1 MTGGRYHRRKEKMDI
16 DTDMAC
22 DINDDNKP
30 CSVSRVPADF
40 PADNN
45 NSNDREF
52 VGVDLFTQA
61 RKALSDRSPF
71 DTEDAN
77 VSSIPILPTG
87 LANSLTKH
95 CDGRKRQKKSSSGAA
110 ANVKGGGGLEKT
122 RGSNFWGKMEE
133 YFRTLTVNDIDFLSR
148 TSHFCFSDFENYFR
162 IPVPGN
168 AICTSGNLATL
179 INANGGNGNG
189 NENENGVRS
198 DSFTVV
204 KEENLDQSMDVDSS
218 GSEANCLNQED
229 ISVPSTLLQQ
239 HPFSGFEWLLCAKNK
254 IYLSSERPS
263 KKRKL
268 LGGDAGLERLL
279 AASPV
284 EGSTSLCHYCCLGD
298 SGDQLNRI
306 IVCNSCNMAVHQ
318 RCYGVQEDAA
328 DSWLCSWCKQKNGVP
343 SLERPCLL
351 CPKPGGALKPVHKRD
366 FVDENCDV
374 KDFAHLFC
382 SQWCPEVFVTDT
394 RTMEPI
400 MNVDGIKETRRKLI
414 CYLCKVKHGACV
426 RCSHG
431 ACRTSFHPICAR
443 EAMHRMEVWGKS
455 GCDEVE
461 LRAFCSKHSGVQNG
475 SSNEQSADLSTVSS
489 EPCSTRHQSVTV
501 TINRPHKLKIGRKNG
516 DKIILHLG
524 TGSDNGK
531 PDGSPPSNC
540 GLHESGSNS
549 RTQTECSDVELPVPV
564 EAFER
569 TSSKEETQ
577 ESPNIRII
585 LTELINQGKVN
596 LKDIASETS
605 IPLDSLAAFLIDD
618 SPVPDLHGEVVSW
631 LKRHA
636 YIGSLQ
642 KNLKVKIKSSKAL
655 EPVGGQNTLSS
666 NSPKVEG
673 GPDKSSSSVCLAT
686 ETSHIEQ
693 RMLDNFESVT
703 RNDIPDSMKTEAGNS
718 AFIHPLIGQEL
729 IKASNALGNPESS
742 MMYASSRA
750 DGISNH
756 GFNMDQLDM
765 VRNLSP
771 SEISPEEDEV
781 EGEIIFQQHQLLQNV
796 LSMKH
801 LTDNLAFKV
810 KNTLSHEI
818 DSVREQKWDAVLV
831 NQYFYEL
838 RETRKQ
844 GRKER
849 RHREA
854 QAVLAAAA
862 AAVASSSRNSSF
874 RKDILDESAQQASL
888 LKVDALGG
896 NSSMYSHQQRTKD
909 AATRL
914 SSQLVLMDRASD
926 QSMGDI
932 TKDNLRICEICMRN
946 ETILSPVLVCS
957 RCKVSVH
964 LDCYRSVTNT
974 AGTWHCELCE
984 DSLTSR
990 SSSVPALNSE
1000 DGPILAAECC
1010 LCGGNTGAFRKSVDG
1025 QWVHAFCAEW
1035 TMESSFKRG
1044 QANPVCR
1051 LDSTLKGN
1059 DVCLICCRKKGVC
1072 IKCNYGHCPST
1083 FHPSCARSAGYYMH
1097 VKAGGGGKWQHKA
1110 YCDKH
1115 SPEQKAKAGTQKHGI
1130 EELKNVKQVRVE
1142 LERLRLL
1149 CERLIKREKV
1159 KRELSLCRE
1168 DVVSSSRDSSLLS
1181 ALVHSPYFPADG
1193 SSESATTSV
1202 KGNTDD
1208 CRSGSEAVQRS
1219 DDVTVDSTTT
1229 VSGKRR
1235 IRFTLSMDNDQKT
1248 DDSSTS
1254 QNVMQKPSDRVLFGG
1269 KHIPYRHKLVPR
1281 PLLDDGDKWT
1291 KPKKLGETFEKELI
1305 MTSDQALKKNQRLPK
1320 GFVYVPVQCLSNEDE
1335 SIQDP
1340 YSDKPLEHD

>member
-1 MTGGRYHRRKEKMDI
+1 MGS
-16 DTDMAC
+16 DTAGE
-22 DINDDNKP
+22 DNKP
-30 CSVSRVPADF
+30 CSVSRVPANL
-40 PADNN
+40 PADHYNQK
-45 NSNDREF
+45 F
-52 VGVDLFTQA
+52 LGIDLLSQA

-71 DTEDAN
+71 DTEDAHI
-77 VSSIPILPTG
+77 SSIPILPTG
-87 LANSLTKH
+87 LANLLSKH
-95 CDGRKRQKKSSSGAA
+95 SDGRKRQKKSNSAA
-110 ANVKGGGGLEKT
+110 EAKAKRAGGSEKT
-122 RGSNFWGKMEE
+122 RGSNFWERMEE
-133 YFRTLTVNDIDFLSR
+133 YFRPLVVNDIDTLSR
-148 TSHFCFSDFENYFR
+148 ASNFCLFDSEKYFR
-162 IPVPGN
+162 IPVAGN
-168 AICTSGNLATL
+168 AICPVGTLVATTR
-179 INANGGNGNG
+179 NANG
-189 NENENGVRS
+189 ENENGARS
-198 DSFTVV
+198 DSFTSL
-204 KEENLDQSMDVDSS
+204 KEENVDQPMDIDST
-218 GSEANCLNQED
+218 GSEANCLNQEE
-229 ISVPSTLLQQ
+229 ISAHSTLLQQ
-239 HPFSGFEWLLCAKNK
+239 HLCGGVEWLLCAKSK
-254 IYLSSERPS
+254 IYLNSERPS

-298 SGDQLNRI
+298 SGDQLNHL

-318 RCYGVQEDAA
+318 RCYGVQDDAI
-328 DSWLCSWCKQKNGVP
+328 DSWLCSWCKQKNAVP

-366 FVDENCDV
+366 FMAENYDT

-382 SQWCPEVFVTDT
+382 SQWIPEVFVRDT

-400 MNVDGIKETRRKLI
+400 MIVDGIKETRRKLI

-443 EAMHRMEVWGKS
+443 EAMHRLEVWGKS

-461 LRAFCSKHSGVQNG
+461 LRAFCSKHSCVQNG
-475 SSNEQSADLSTVSS
+475 SSNVQSADLSTVSS
-489 EPCSTRHQSVTV
+489 EPCTTRHQSVTV
-501 TINRPHKLKIGRKNG
+501 TVNRPHKLKIGRKNG

-524 TGSDNGK
+524 TGSDIGN
-531 PDGSPPSNC
+531 PEDSPPSNC
-540 GLHESGSNS
+540 GLPDSGSNS
-549 RTQTECSDVELPVPV
+549 RTQTECSDVEHPVTIDAL
-564 EAFER
+564 EG
-569 TSSKEETQ
+569 TSCKEEKQ
-577 ESPNIRII
+577 ESSNIRII
-585 LTELINQGKVN
+585 LTELISQGKVY
-596 LKDIASETS
+596 LKDIASEMG
-605 IPLDSLAAFLIDD
+605 IPLDSLSAFLIDD
-618 SPVPDLHGEVVSW
+618 STVPDLHGEVVSW

-636 YIGSLQ
+636 YIGCLP
-642 KNLKVKIKSSKAL
+642 KNLKVKIKSSKKAL
-655 EPVGGQNTLSS
+655 EPDAGPNTVSGR
-666 NSPKVEG
+666 SPKAED
-673 GPDKSSSSVCLAT
+673 GPDKSFSTVSLGT
-686 ETSHIEQ
+686 ETSHFEQ
-693 RMLDNFESVT
+693 RMLENIESVS
-703 RNDIPDSMKTEAGNS
+703 RNHIPDSMETETVNS
-718 AFIHPLIGQEL
+718 SFIHPLISQEMMKTSSVGL
-729 IKASNALGNPESS
+729 NSSSLASNALGNQESS
-742 MMYASSRA
+742 AMDASCSA

-756 GFNMDQLDM
+756 GFNMDQLNM

-781 EGEIIFQQHQLLQNV
+781 EGEIIFQQHQLLHNM
-796 LSMKH
+796 LLRKR
-801 LTDNLAFKV
+801 LTDNLIFKV
-810 KNTLSHEI
+810 MRTLSHEI

-838 RETRKQ
+838 KETRKQ

-862 AAVASSSRNSSF
+862 AAVASSSRNSSL
-874 RKDILDESAQQASL
+874 RKDILEESAQQAGL
-888 LKVDALGG
+888 LKVDTLSG
-896 NSSMYSHQQRTKD
+896 NSSLYSHQLRTKD
-909 AATRL
+909 TLA
-914 SSQLVLMDRASD
+914 LMASD
-926 QSMGDI
+926 QSTRDI
-932 TKDNLRICEICMRN
+932 TKENLRICEICMRT
-946 ETILSPVLVCS
+946 ETIMIPVLVCF
-957 RCKVSVH
+957 RCKVAVH
-964 LDCYRSVTNT
+964 LDCYCSVTNT
-974 AGTWHCELCE
+974 AGPWHCELCE
-984 DSLTSR
+984 DTLTSR
-990 SSSVPALNSE
+990 SSGVPALNSE

-1035 TMESSFKRG
+1035 SLESSFKRG

-1051 LDSTLKGN
+1051 LDSILKGN
-1059 DVCLICCRKKGVC
+1059 DVCHICCQKKGAC
-1072 IKCNYGHCPST
+1072 IKCSYGHCQST

-1097 VKAGGGGKWQHKA
+1097 VKAASGGKWQHKA

-1115 SPEQKAKAGTQKHGI
+1115 SPEQKAKVGSQKHSI
-1130 EELKNVKQVRVE
+1130 EELKSVKQVRVE

-1149 CERLIKREKV
+1149 CERLIKREKL
-1159 KRELSLCRE
+1159 KRELALCGE
-1168 DVVSSSRDSSLLS
+1168 DVVSSSKDSSMLS
-1181 ALVHSPYFPADG
+1181 ALVHSPYFPPDG

-1219 DDVTVDSTTT
+1219 DDVTVDSTT

-1254 QNVMQKPSDRVLFGG
+1254 QNIMQKPSDRVSFGG

-1340 YSDKPLEHD
+1340 YSDKQNDGNS